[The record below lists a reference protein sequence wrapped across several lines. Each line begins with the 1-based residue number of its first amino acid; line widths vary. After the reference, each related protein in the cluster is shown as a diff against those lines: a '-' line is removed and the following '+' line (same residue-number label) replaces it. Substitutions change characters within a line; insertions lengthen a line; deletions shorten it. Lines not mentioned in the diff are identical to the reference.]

1 MNFESVGVSHAEFI
15 FVMPLPK
22 KLPLSS
28 NQSKSDVP
36 AKPKEVLANR
46 YRVEK
51 TLGKGNCGT
60 ALLVFDIKAKEER
73 DKQ

>member
-1 MNFESVGVSHAEFI
+1 MSLESVGVFPAAFI
-15 FVMPLPK
+15 SVMPLPK

-46 YRVEK
+46 FRVEK

-60 ALLVFDIKAKEER
+60 ALLVFDIKAKDER
-73 DKQ
+73 EKQ